1 MNSANKPHAN
11 PHLVVSALELAE
23 ELKNPGTIVLDCTS
37 TVVPAA
43 SGFAVESGH
52 AAFLDGHIPGA
63 QFVDIERDL
72 STPTDGLLFTLPTAA
87 AFGAAMTRLGVGR
100 SSRVVT
106 YSTGQP
112 GWAARVFMMLRAFGF
127 DNAAVLNG
135 GFAAWRNA
143 GLPVERGEPTPRQP
157 AAEPFPF
164 ALRDGVFVA
173 TADVEARGDAAL
185 INALGPDAFRG
196 DAPIA
201 YGRPGRIPGSV
212 NVPTASLAD
221 PQTGLYRTQA
231 ELEALFAAAGV
242 GDKDRV
248 IAYCGAGVAASNV
261 AFARMLM
268 GADAPASVYDGSLLE
283 WTRDPARKMDI
294 G

>member
-1 MNSANKPHAN
+1 MTYAN
-11 PHLVVSALELAE
+11 PHLLVSALELAG
-23 ELKNPGTIVLDCTS
+23 ELNNPATIVLDCTS

-43 SGFAVESGH
+43 DGFAVESGR

-63 QFVDIERDL
+63 QFVDLERDL
-72 STPTDGLLFTLPTAA
+72 STPADGLLFTLPAA
-87 AFGAAMTRLGVGR
+87 ETFGAAMTKLGLGR
-100 SSRVVT
+100 TSRVVT
-106 YSTGQP
+106 YSTAQP
-112 GWAARVFMMLRAFGF
+112 GWAARVWLMLRAFGF

-135 GFAAWRNA
+135 GFAAWQNA
-143 GLPVERGEPTPRQP
+143 GLPVEQGEPAPCGP
-157 AAEPFPF
+157 AAEPFPW
-164 ALRDGVFVA
+164 ALRDGIFVA

-185 INALGPDAFRG
+185 VNALGPDAFRG

-221 PQTGLYRTQA
+221 PQTGLYRTQT

-283 WTRDPARKMDI
+283 WTRDPKRKMEI

>member
-1 MNSANKPHAN
+1 MTYAN
-11 PHLVVSALELAE
+11 PHLLVSAHELDA
-23 ELKNPGTIVLDCTS
+23 ELKGPGTIVLDCTS
-37 TVVPAA
+37 TVIPAA
-43 SGFAVESGH
+43 NATGFAVESGRP
-52 AAFLDGHIPGA
+52 AFLDGHIPGA

-72 STPTDGLLFTLPTAA
+72 STPTDGLLFTLPPAGL
-87 AFGAAMTRLGVGR
+87 FGAAMTRLGVGR

-112 GWAARVFMMLRAFGF
+112 GWAARVWLMLRAFGF

-135 GFAAWRNA
+135 GFNGWKQA
-143 GLPVERGEPTPRQP
+143 GLPVEQGEPGTRPP
-157 AAEPFPF
+157 ATEPFPW
-164 ALRDGVFVA
+164 ALRDGIFVA
-173 TADVEARGDAAL
+173 TADVETRGNAAL
-185 INALGPDAFRG
+185 VNALGPDAFRG

-221 PQTGLYRTQA
+221 PQTGLYRPQA

-242 GDKDRV
+242 GAQDRV

-268 GADAPASVYDGSLLE
+268 GAAAPSSVYDGSLLE
-283 WTRDPARKMDI
+283 WTKDPARKMDI